1 MCPSTL
7 SGSSSSEV
15 SNIGNRS
22 HSPGGASDTVVVASL
37 GGVDLGDAA
46 AIDLRADAT
55 AAAAAV
61 VLRADATAAA
71 AVDLRGAPLGL
82 LRGVCVGVRVLGWVP
97 VGGVRAVCALKVNS
111 CSISFNPISSAMV
124 LTHVMTMARLACRAC
139 VLVCF
144 ALFVIFVSSSCLLL
158 YFFVICAAAFL
169 YGISILWNQLLTE
182 SNKQNLSA
190 AGTCTQA
197 CLASTRSKYRLI
209 CWLSQS

>member
-1 MCPSTL
+1 M
-7 SGSSSSEV
+7 
-15 SNIGNRS
+15 
-22 HSPGGASDTVVVASL
+22 VVASL

-55 AAAAAV
+55 AAAAV
-61 VLRADATAAA
+61 DLRADATAAA

-139 VLVCF
+139 RVLCCVVFVCTCVLCF
-144 ALFVIFVSSSCLLL
+144 ICDFRFVVTFVALFLCDLCCCLPLRNQHFMESAFDGIQQTKFIRRRHVHSSLPCFDSFEISVDML
-158 YFFVICAAAFL
+158 VE
-169 YGISILWNQLLTE
+169 SILVI
-182 SNKQNLSA
+182 
-190 AGTCTQA
+190 TC
-197 CLASTRSKYRLI
+197 
-209 CWLSQS
+209 